1 MPNTTSNSV
10 NQLLSRLKKDD
21 KPSLVTLQCNLGG
34 NDFLMK
40 HVLKRLKKE
49 FASDVSF
56 IEICE
61 PQSRQIKEE
70 LKFSKNPALV
80 FIVEGEIKL
89 LFEGVL
95 PYQHLANA
103 IAGQC
108 KFL

>member
-1 MPNTTSNSV
+1 M
-10 NQLLSRLKKDD
+10 LDRLKEND
-21 KPSLVTLQCNLGG
+21 KPSLVTLQCNRGG
-34 NDFLMK
+34 NDFLME

-49 FASDVSF
+49 FASSIYF

-80 FIVEGEIKL
+80 FVAEGEIKL

-95 PYQHLANA
+95 PYQHLARA
-103 IAGQC
+103 IAKQC
-108 KFL
+108 NLRNKIN